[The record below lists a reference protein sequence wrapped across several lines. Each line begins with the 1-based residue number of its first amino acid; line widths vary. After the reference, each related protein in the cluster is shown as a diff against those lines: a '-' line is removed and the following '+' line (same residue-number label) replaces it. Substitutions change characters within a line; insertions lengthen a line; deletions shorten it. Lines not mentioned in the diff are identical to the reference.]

1 MQTENPNAPSET
13 KLNTEDH
20 RFRLGKAFITTAVVV
35 TIGTLVLCLQ
45 SRPLYA
51 GLFFVPF
58 VFGPLVVTAVLSFV
72 LLSTRAQ
79 KLLTISSI
87 LYALWFVY
95 IYAQAFYINPD
106 PQSPIAF
113 LFIGIYAV
121 PVLAIFWIAA
131 GFTQWRNTTHGS
143 DNVGRSQ
150 IEDIPSPRRNQ

>member
-1 MQTENPNAPSET
+1 MQMENPNTPSGT
-13 KLNTEDH
+13 KSNAEKH
-20 RFRLGKAFITTAVVV
+20 RFKLGIAFITTALVV
-35 TIGTLVLCLQ
+35 TIGTLLLCSQ
-45 SRPLYA
+45 SNPPYA

-58 VFGPLVVTAVLSFV
+58 AFGPLAVTAVLSCV

-79 KLLTISSI
+79 TMLTISSVV
-87 LYALWFVY
+87 YALWFGY

-131 GFTQWRNTTHGS
+131 GLTQWRATKHGS
-143 DNVGRSQ
+143 SEGGRTQ
-150 IEDIPSPRRNQ
+150 NEDHPSSPRDR

>member
-20 RFRLGKAFITTAVVV
+20 RFRFGKAFITTAVIV

-45 SRPLYA
+45 STPFYA

-58 VFGPLVVTAVLSFV
+58 VFGPLVVTAVLSFA

-79 KLLTISSI
+79 TLLTISSI

-121 PVLAIFWIAA
+121 PVLAIFWITA

-143 DNVGRSQ
+143 GKVGRSQ
-150 IEDIPSPRRNQ
+150 IEDLPSPRRNQ